1 MRAHHIKPHLLLALH
16 HVQFRSDS
24 IHQGHRFAPRVT
36 IPSTNSLFSCLIVY
50 QLHRRQT
57 TLLRNTRDPTQT
69 CDVYPL
75 CSSVWSSPDKI
86 DSEYDSTGGSS
97 ALLSDRCLHAVR
109 MPVFP
114 SPYLA
119 QSTFPTRS
127 RPRLARTLWQAIGH
141 GTFIHGGDT
150 AASDSTRACESG
162 RRGARLGSAEDDP
175 E

>member
-16 HVQFRSDS
+16 HVQFRSDC

-97 ALLSDRCLHAVR
+97 ALLSDRCLACGSHARISEPLFSSVYVSDAF
-109 MPVFP
+109 PV
-114 SPYLA
+114 S
-119 QSTFPTRS
+119 SRS
-127 RPRLARTLWQAIGH
+127 DAVASYRPWYFH
-141 GTFIHGGDT
+141 
-150 AASDSTRACESG
+150 SWW
-162 RRGARLGSAEDDP
+162 
-175 E
+175 